1 MGDIWKLP
9 LERDKT
15 DRTDKENIIDI
26 RNCLA
31 FRATLAI
38 LLMVFLREDINRKK
52 RFLSGIARMR
62 GGGVLPRPEFFGPF
76 SRSAFLVNKKSI
88 SSKMPMY

>member
-1 MGDIWKLP
+1 MRLLKQFIVGDIWKLP

-31 FRATLAI
+31 CRATLAI
-38 LLMVFLREDINRKK
+38 LAMVFLREDINRKK
-52 RFLSGIARMR
+52 RFLLGITRIR
-62 GGGVLPRPEFFGPF
+62 GGGSTHARIFWPLFFT
-76 SRSAFLVNKKSI
+76 K
-88 SSKMPMY
+88 Y